1 MTKFTNRKEIRYVCG
16 NRLGFHIFIISACS
30 RNVKYILT
38 KIRSCARQLFAR
50 CRRGDS
56 RARRCTCSPYKPPSK
71 WQTPPICHCEE
82 AKGRRGA
89 LSAKRE
95 EVPLGCNLGKAAAF
109 SPIAFPRCGRV
120 LRDCHVALLL
130 AMTRQGVPGM
140 YRTLLPLNG
149 LHGTLAVYCRI
160 TKTPGET
167 GVLEY
172 PLSSLPDRRLA
183 PEREKVSRLSLP
195 DDSLICE

>member
-1 MTKFTNRKEIRYVCG
+1 MISFTNRKEIRYVCG

-50 CRRGDS
+50 CRGGDS
-56 RARRCTCSPYKPPSK
+56 RARRRTCSPYKPPSK

-95 EVPLGCNLGKAAAF
+95 EVPLGCNLGKAAAI
-109 SPIAFPRCGRV
+109 SPKASPRCGRV
-120 LRDCHVALLL
+120 LRDCHVASLL
-130 AMTRQGVPGM
+130 AMTRQGSA
-140 YRTLLPLNG
+140 RCTSALLPLNIPYK
-149 LHGTLAVYCRI
+149 AV
-160 TKTPGET
+160 T
-167 GVLEY
+167 
-172 PLSSLPDRRLA
+172 DRRYTPYFGLFHFNGGLYGLRVPSRDCHGRRA
-183 PEREKVSRLSLP
+183 PSQ
-195 DDSLICE
+195 

>member
-50 CRRGDS
+50 CRGGDS

-95 EVPLGCNLGKAAAF
+95 EVPLGCNLGKAVTV
-109 SPIAFPRCGRV
+109 SPIAFPRCCRV
-120 LRDCHVALLL
+120 LRDCHVASLL
-130 AMTRQGVPGM
+130 AMTRQGGAAMHQRPDAVE
-140 YRTLLPLNG
+140 LPC
-149 LHGTLAVYCRI
+149 T
-160 TKTPGET
+160 
-167 GVLEY
+167 
-172 PLSSLPDRRLA
+172 RRS
-183 PEREKVSRLSLP
+183 VSAAT
-195 DDSLICE
+195 DAIGAHHFNDSLYELHCLPEIATSAYGLLAMTSRGLSPF

>member
-56 RARRCTCSPYKPPSK
+56 RARRRTCSPYKPPSK
-71 WQTPPICHCEE
+71 WQQPLMCRCEEAAGRCGNLGKAVSTPYRPPLKRHRLPNCHCEE
-82 AKGRRGA
+82 AAGRRGA

-95 EVPLGCNLGKAAAF
+95 EVPLGCNLGKAAAI

-120 LRDCHVALLL
+120 LRDCHVASLL
-130 AMTRQGVPGM
+130 AMTRQGNA
-140 YRTLLPLNG
+140 RCTSALLRFNSPVQG
-149 LHGTLAVYCRI
+149 AQ
-160 TKTPGET
+160 
-167 GVLEY
+167 
-172 PLSSLPDRRLA
+172 
-183 PEREKVSRLSLP
+183 
-195 DDSLICE
+195 